1 MAHGVRGG
9 GIGQVQKA
17 TDFAH
22 FALGDLCDQYLD
34 DETATM
40 KLEDLSLDV
49 KQRCLAEGESC
60 RAHTAAG
67 KKNKKKKASSEKK
80 GMFSG
85 FTKMIGLGGDKH
97 GDPWGDGKRDPQPF
111 MEAQW
116 EAFLI
121 VKRSIDQVEWWNSD
135 LHAKYEEDM
144 EKIRAAEVEA
154 IAADILE
161 KQRQENLQ
169 RAKEYKAEAVKRE
182 KERAEKEAAQ
192 RARQR
197 MDAQSQ
203 PSPPL
208 VAPAQGG
215 LRFSMNSSSSSH
227 RGAAAPPA
235 AGFGGEGEGGGGG
248 DWPASLRK
256 WVERAFA
263 QCSTDLERSVVTS
276 GMKAK
281 APQPVFATHI

>member
-1 MAHGVRGG
+1 MQSAAAAREKL
-9 GIGQVQKA
+9 QA
-17 TDFAH
+17 SAR
-22 FALGDLCDQYLD
+22 AL
-34 DETATM
+34 
-40 KLEDLSLDV
+40 
-49 KQRCLAEGESC
+49 
-60 RAHTAAG
+60 AA
-67 KKNKKKKASSEKK
+67 KN
-80 GMFSG
+80 
-85 FTKMIGLGGDKH
+85 
-97 GDPWGDGKRDPQPF
+97 
-111 MEAQW
+111 
-116 EAFLI
+116 
-121 VKRSIDQVEWWNSD
+121 
-135 LHAKYEEDM
+135 
-144 EKIRAAEVEA
+144 
-154 IAADILE
+154 IAAAQAQLAA
-161 KQRQENLQ
+161 R
-169 RAKEYKAEAVKRE
+169 
-182 KERAEKEAAQ
+182 KEAAQ